1 MHIVKNREKTKH
13 LGEKQP
19 VDEKHPKCPGL
30 CKDTSENVYCMSIF
44 VIMGHVAHPG
54 VATH

>member
-1 MHIVKNREKTKH
+1 MHIVKNSEKTKH